1 MLFYVLG
8 REAAIRM
15 LFYDLGESKPLE
27 RSFMFWASGGVYDAI
42 LCFGREVV
50 HQNAILNCGGGVAM
64 RMLFYLSCQRWI
76 FECCCCARIYAR
88 RLVAQGLDASGELP
102 CVFSRYLI

>member
-88 RLVAQGLDASGELP
+88 RLVAMGASG
-102 CVFSRYLI
+102 